1 MRVVPVA
8 PPEPELFDVVV
19 VGAGPAGS
27 SAALAAARAGART
40 LVLDRARF
48 PRYKTCGGGLIG
60 ATLGSLPAGLELPV
74 KQEIFA
80 TTFSH
85 KGAAVRYR
93 RSPRRML
100 ALVDRAEFDAVLL
113 AEAVRAGA
121 VAGLGRTVTAL
132 AEDDDGVRLTTS
144 QGPVRARYV
153 IGADGSAGR
162 IARHV
167 GVTLDQVD
175 LGLEVEL
182 DSAGLADRWA
192 GRIHLDWGPA
202 AGSYAWVFPKGER
215 LTVGVISRKGTPEQT
230 RAYLARFLDQ
240 QGLAGATV
248 LKDSGHLTRC
258 RRPDSPLGRGQVLVC
273 GDAAGLLEPW
283 TREGISFA
291 IRSGAL
297 AGAVVGEASS
307 STSSAGSSAPSARD
321 VVADYTARI
330 EAVLAPEMRA
340 GALFLRAFERRPGI
354 MHFFL
359 TRTSL
364 GWSTFVRITRGDAGF
379 AHLMRRRTVRLAL
392 RALSAGPFELGP
404 VPFRRGRAG

>member
-1 MRVVPVA
+1 
-8 PPEPELFDVVV
+8 
-19 VGAGPAGS
+19 
-27 SAALAAARAGART
+27 
-40 LVLDRARF
+40 
-48 PRYKTCGGGLIG
+48 
-60 ATLGSLPAGLELPV
+60 
-74 KQEIFA
+74 
-80 TTFSH
+80 
-85 KGAAVRYR
+85 
-93 RSPRRML
+93 
-100 ALVDRAEFDAVLL
+100 
-113 AEAVRAGA
+113 VRAGA

-132 AEDDDGVRLTTS
+132 TEDDDGVRLTTS

-162 IARHV
+162 SARHV

-258 RRPDSPLGRGQVLVC
+258 RRPDSPLGRGRVLVC

-297 AGAVVGEASS
+297 AGAAVGKAVGEAVGEAAS
-307 STSSAGSSAPSARD
+307 STSSSRSSVPSARD

-392 RALSAGPFELGP
+392 RALSAGPFRP
-404 VPFRRGRAG
+404 VPARPARSDRLPARPG